1 MARKKTE
8 VVVEDKAKIT
18 DIERKKRIELVM
30 ANLRKKNDGI
40 VVGKL
45 SDPEVKEQLHFEFI
59 PTPSINFNS
68 ATGGGIPKGNVC
80 IIAGAEDS
88 GKIFAPTVS
97 NNCMQIL

>member
-1 MARKKTE
+1 MARKKAE
-8 VVVEDKAKIT
+8 AKVT

-45 SDPEVKEQLHFEFI
+45 SDPEIQEQIHFEFI

-68 ATGGGIPKGNVC
+68 ATGGGIPKGN
-80 IIAGAEDS
+80 ISILAGVEDS
-88 GKIFAPTVS
+88 GKIFAPAVS
-97 NNCMQIL
+97 NDCTQTL